1 MSSRH
6 PGLIETSQLSNRF
19 FTGLVLCLLGLAVLS
34 NRPIIVKQVIGLN
47 STRLFHLPAER
58 STASDAGHGFF
69 LESADDAV
77 VGFEYAQRNSIGI
90 KSDLQTPVKKHWI
103 RIPVETDAPISS
115 PVHLFGS
122 VMNL

>member
-1 MSSRH
+1 
-6 PGLIETSQLSNRF
+6 
-19 FTGLVLCLLGLAVLS
+19 
-34 NRPIIVKQVIGLN
+34 VKQVIGLN
-47 STRLFHLPAER
+47 STRLFHLPADR

-77 VGFEYAQRNSIGI
+77 VDFEYAQRNSIGI
-90 KSDLQTPVKKHWI
+90 KSDLQTPVKKDWI